1 MVAGAG
7 GGGAR
12 VPAAERG
19 VPWALRLRPQLRAG
33 VPAGGVGRRQLRRIQ
48 ATVQVRQAVL
58 ASHPL
63 TNLQVGTVD
72 VCRMCTCVR
81 TYTTTTM
88 CTMYCTYVPEGQKL
102 MKHNPSMR
110 DGRPL

>member
-33 VPAGGVGRRQLRRIQ
+33 VPAGGLGRRQLRRIQ

-58 ASHPL
+58 ASYYSL
-63 TNLQVGTVD
+63 CRTCTSMIE
-72 VCRMCTCVR
+72 VCVCTYVR
-81 TYTTTTM
+81 TYTTSTM
-88 CTMYCTYVPEGQKL
+88 CTYVWCTYVPEGRQSCWL
-102 MKHNPSMR
+102 
-110 DGRPL
+110 